1 MINAVTVNR
10 GDRYLPKV
18 SLRQSP
24 FQRNRFQLS
33 LKTSIIRNFMRR
45 IVIGVM
51 GRGENATANDLQNAY
66 ILGQLIAKQGWI
78 LLTGGRNVGVM
89 DAVSKGAKSA
99 DGLTIGILPGKN
111 QDGMSSYVDIAIF
124 TDMGNSR
131 NNINVLSSDLVIACG
146 MGAGTA
152 SEIALALKA
161 NKQVILLNND
171 EESKLFFKKLSPEN
185 VYIVESV
192 ERAIATAKTILY

>member
-1 MINAVTVNR
+1 MLSCQR
-10 GDRYLPKV
+10 
-18 SLRQSP
+18 LRQSP
-24 FQRNRFQLS
+24 FQGNRFQLS

-45 IVIGVM
+45 IIIGVM

-111 QDGMSSYVDIAIF
+111 QDGMSSWVDIAIF

-146 MGAGTA
+146 IGAGTA

-161 NKQVILLNND
+161 NKQVILLTND